1 MGQSV
6 YHLLIFA
13 TVPKVLCGL
22 IEPDAGKVMVDGQ
35 DIRQLGVN
43 NYHKMIACVMQDD
56 RLFSGSIRENIS
68 GFTENIDEA
77 WMTECA
83 NASFIHETIMKMP
96 MGYETLIGELG
107 EGLSGGQKQRIFIAR
122 ALYRKPGIL
131 FMDEATS
138 ALDSESEKY
147 VNEAI
152 RKLNITRVVIA
163 HRESTLSSS
172 DRVIVLD
179 PGTECKSS
187 RSSH

>member
-1 MGQSV
+1 MPAFEWIHVPLRQQMGQSV

-96 MGYETLIGELG
+96 MGMKPLLESLG
-107 EGLSGGQKQRIFIAR
+107 KAFL
-122 ALYRKPGIL
+122 
-131 FMDEATS
+131 EA
-138 ALDSESEKY
+138 
-147 VNEAI
+147 
-152 RKLNITRVVIA
+152 
-163 HRESTLSSS
+163 
-172 DRVIVLD
+172 
-179 PGTECKSS
+179 
-187 RSSH
+187 RSSEFLLLGRCIVSLEYYSWMRLQARLTLKVKNM